1 MFITDYGCRYVGPLP
16 LSTIN
21 SLIAAQ
27 SSSSVTTTAATTA
40 LSGG

>member
-1 MFITDYGCRYVGPLP
+1 MFITGYGCRYVGPLP

-27 SSSSVTTTAATTA
+27 SPVTATTAATTGA
-40 LSGG
+40 NG